1 MGKKKLSK
9 GYTSKGE
16 RRNVAKSI
24 CKVIRRERTY
34 LDQEEQAWESWKNG
48 SPTPKRIQKSLGIGP
63 KTQHKQWL
71 MNVSARP
78 KKV

>member
-9 GYTSKGE
+9 GYISKGG

-24 CKVIRRERTY
+24 CKAMRRERTY
-34 LDQEEQAWESWKNG
+34 LEREALAWESWKKG
-48 SPTPKRIQKSLGIGP
+48 APTPKSIQKSLGIRP

-71 MNVSARP
+71 IIRRP
-78 KKV
+78 QKA